1 MTDGTRRRSH
11 VTENWVIAREDGCS
25 YHDHCLTCPFSVCR
39 LDVPANGL
47 AKERR
52 VQTIR
57 TLLAAGLSV
66 EEMMAA
72 AGWSRRT
79 VKRALKDAGD
89 AKESTNR

>member
-11 VTENWVIAREDGCS
+11 VKENWTIARDDGCS

-39 LDVPANGL
+39 LDAGREVL

-57 TLLAAGLSV
+57 PLLAAGLSA
-66 EEMMAA
+66 EEMMAT
-72 AGWSRRT
+72 AGPPRRT
-79 VKRALKDAGD
+79 VMRALKDAGD
-89 AKESTNR
+89 AKEREQ